1 MAGPLEGDLGTR
13 ARDALY
19 TAVGFGVLAA
29 QRLMVER
36 REMAKDVQE
45 RLARTSSDDVENVV
59 KQVQVVVDPLLDLVE
74 AQLPPVARLV
84 VRQARR
90 AAQDLGESLISNR

>member
-1 MAGPLEGDLGTR
+1 MEGDLGTR
-13 ARDALY
+13 ARDAMY

-36 REMAKDVQE
+36 RDMAKDVHA
-45 RLARTSSDDVENVV
+45 RMGRTSGDDVEKVV
-59 KQVQVVVDPLLDLVE
+59 RQVQILVDPLLDRVE
-74 AQLPPVARLV
+74 SQLPPVARLV